1 MQARAAA
8 TRAAMTVESTAVCDR
23 RTAEDAGRRPRGA
36 QRPGLATAR
45 PRGRPGSRR
54 AAMRSSGSSP
64 GSGGG
69 VDACG
74 PGSPGSRPGG
84 LGPHFTSSGFPRR
97 AFLRLPVC
105 PPGSPLRPPSPG
117 SPSSGVLRFVPFGRC
132 PVPVFLRF
140 PSGFPFPW
148 AISTLAPPR
157 SGSAGVGPLRQG
169 PRSSDRSA
177 RRVPGAA
184 AFTAKTPENLS
195 VMRPSASAP
204 P

>member
-1 MQARAAA
+1 
-8 TRAAMTVESTAVCDR
+8 
-23 RTAEDAGRRPRGA
+23 
-36 QRPGLATAR
+36 
-45 PRGRPGSRR
+45 
-54 AAMRSSGSSP
+54 MRSSP

-84 LGPHFTSSGFPRR
+84 LGPHLTSSGFPRR

-132 PVPVFLRF
+132 PAPVLLRF

-157 SGSAGVGPLRQG
+157 SGSAGVGPHGRDQGHQSCRDLLLDRAMRLHCRSAAAGHDEMPPQDHLIRTPTMDIG
-169 PRSSDRSA
+169 PRSLPRRSA
-177 RRVPGAA
+177 TRRFGCRPLPGWKPA
-184 AFTAKTPENLS
+184 LGH
-195 VMRPSASAP
+195 RGR
-204 P
+204 